1 MVRLFSLVIL
11 LSFLSCGPKQELKTK
26 KYQTRNVIIV
36 MIDGPR
42 YSETWGDP
50 GRSNIP
56 VRDSLATFG
65 VLLTN
70 FKNEGPTYTVPGHT
84 AICTGNYQ
92 TILNNGTQLPDNP
105 PIFQRWLKS
114 TTDPYTKC
122 CIIASK
128 DKLHVLSNCL
138 AADYQDQY
146 RPYFDCGVNGDG
158 TGGYRDDLT
167 TFNTA
172 LDVMEDKQPRLMLI
186 AFKDPDYFAHQ
197 SNYPMYIKSIRKTD
211 EYVGAIW
218 RAIQNSPNYKDK
230 TTLIITND
238 HGRHPDGVSN
248 GFVSHGDD
256 CSGCRQIEFL
266 ALSPDFKQNVQLNSS
281 YSQVDI
287 SATISELLHFSFPTG
302 KGKVMWD
309 LFR

>member
-1 MVRLFSLVIL
+1 MVRLLALAIFLG
-11 LSFLSCGPKQELKTK
+11 FLSCSPKQELKTK

-42 YSETWGDP
+42 YTETWGDP
-50 GRSNIP
+50 LHSNIP
-56 VRDSLATFG
+56 VRDSLAAYG

-92 TILNNGTQLPDNP
+92 FILNDGTQIPDNP
-105 PIFQRWLKS
+105 SIFQSWLKS

-138 AADYQDQY
+138 APNYQNQY
-146 RPYFDCGVNGDG
+146 RPYFDCGVNGNG

-167 TFNTA
+167 TLNRA
-172 LDVMEDKQPRLMLI
+172 LDVMQEKQPRLMLI

-197 SNYPMYIKSIRKTD
+197 SDYPNYIKAIQKTD
-211 EYVGAIW
+211 QCVGEIW
-218 RAIQNSPNYKDK
+218 KAIQSSPYYKDK

-238 HGRHPDGVSN
+238 HGRHLDGVLN
-248 GFVSHGDD
+248 GFTGHGDNCD
-256 CSGCRQIEFL
+256 GCRHIEFL

-281 YSQVDI
+281 YGQIDVP
-287 SATISELLHFSFPTG
+287 ATVSELLHFSFPTG

-309 LFR
+309 LFK